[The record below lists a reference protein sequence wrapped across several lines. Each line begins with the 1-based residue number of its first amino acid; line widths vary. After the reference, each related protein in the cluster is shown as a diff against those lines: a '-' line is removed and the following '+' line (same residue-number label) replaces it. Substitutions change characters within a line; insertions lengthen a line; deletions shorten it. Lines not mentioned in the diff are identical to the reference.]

1 MVLCGGFWSIHHDLL
16 ISHLLIILDYFLE
29 VGISD
34 KSNESDSESLKL
46 DAWPLFHPTPRS
58 LRCLTD

>member
-34 KSNESDSESLKL
+34 KSDESDSESLKP
-46 DAWPLFHPTPRS
+46 DA
-58 LRCLTD
+58 

>member
-16 ISHLLIILDYFLE
+16 ISHLLIILDYFLK

-34 KSNESDSESLKL
+34 KSDSDPSE
-46 DAWPLFHPTPRS
+46 T
-58 LRCLTD
+58 